1 MKQYWMF
8 FIAFISFLAQAQ
20 DHKQLADNYY
30 SLGNYNKAIYHLYQL
45 PESKVQ
51 QLKLAKSYEHIGN
64 LKSATAYYDLLY
76 TEYPDDVFIAFDY
89 AKLLIKTSKNTQAQN
104 ILMSLLEIDSL
115 NPNFPYQLG
124 LLKEQQKDTLAQHF
138 FKRAFTLDNQFF
150 PAALKVASEKIRL
163 RKFKEAANI
172 LDAIIEIDNTHFQAW
187 NLKALNHFYEQ
198 DYHKAIEAYS
208 KLIELNRPSENVHQK
223 LGYSYLRTMRPEK
236 ALEHYTIAI
245 NEFDDKN
252 PQTHLE
258 ISQVF
263 MALREFEK
271 AERHIQIAMFLKEPQ
286 LEQEYITL
294 FDIYNHQRDYRKA
307 FETIKEA
314 TQAYPENEFFAYH
327 YAVTADN
334 YFKDKSQ
341 VLILYE
347 NYMKKFGTTGR
358 YRLHASQRISDLK
371 KEIHLTQD

>member
-8 FIAFISFLAQAQ
+8 FIALISFLAQAQ

-30 SLGNYNKAIYHLYQL
+30 SLGNYNKAVYHLYQL
-45 PESKVQ
+45 PKSKAQ

-64 LKSATAYYDLLY
+64 LKSATAYFDLLY

-104 ILMSLLEIDSL
+104 ILMSLMTIDSL

-124 LLKEQQKDTLAQHF
+124 LLKEQQKDTLAYHF

-163 RKFKEAANI
+163 RRFKEATNI
-172 LDAIIEIDNTHFQAW
+172 LDAVIEIDNTHFQAW

-223 LGYSYLRTMRPEK
+223 LGYSYMRTMRHEK
-236 ALEHYTIAI
+236 AIEHYTVAI

-258 ISQVF
+258 ISQAY

-271 AERHIQIAMFLKEPQ
+271 AERHIQLAMFLKEP
-286 LEQEYITL
+286 
-294 FDIYNHQRDYRKA
+294 
-307 FETIKEA
+307 
-314 TQAYPENEFFAYH
+314 
-327 YAVTADN
+327 
-334 YFKDKSQ
+334 
-341 VLILYE
+341 
-347 NYMKKFGTTGR
+347 
-358 YRLHASQRISDLK
+358 
-371 KEIHLTQD
+371 